1 MKKSEMQEK
10 FRQMLEWRQQEIR
23 KAAKLNDQMSGL
35 MAYGEICGLAAAM
48 KAIDLI
54 DYEQAEYIKEQAWAL
69 HEGKEPC
76 DEAC

>member
-1 MKKSEMQEK
+1 MKKNELQEK
-10 FRQMLEWRQQEIR
+10 FRTLLESRQESLKR
-23 KAAKLNDQMSGL
+23 AAKLNDQMSGL

-48 KAIDLI
+48 KAVGLI

-69 HEGKEPC
+69 YEGKEPC